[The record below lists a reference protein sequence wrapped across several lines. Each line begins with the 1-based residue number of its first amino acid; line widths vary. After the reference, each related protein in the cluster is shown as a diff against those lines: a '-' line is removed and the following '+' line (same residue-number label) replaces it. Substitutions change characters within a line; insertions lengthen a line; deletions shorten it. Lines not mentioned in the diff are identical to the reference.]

1 MIYEQALKEKKK
13 LEQQINSLQQQ
24 INQLPDGKIF
34 CTHYGKYTKWYRN
47 DGETQ
52 TYISKK
58 ERHLAEQLALKKYL
72 LLQLKNFQHEKLA
85 IEYYLRHHD
94 TNAEQTELSFYNTP
108 AYKELLSPYV
118 KPIPQELFEWENA
131 PYDKNERNPEN
142 LIHETV
148 SGIHVRS
155 KSEEMIDMVL
165 HNNKIPFRYECKL
178 QLGDKIL
185 YLDFTIRHPET
196 GETYYWE
203 HFGLM
208 DDTDYCRK
216 AFAKLHH
223 YASNGIIPS
232 IQLITTYETKNNP
245 LSINDVK
252 EIVNHYF
259 L

>member
-13 LEQQINSLQQQ
+13 LEQQINLLQQQ
-24 INQLPDGKIF
+24 IKHLPKGKIF
-34 CTHYGKYTKWYRN
+34 CTKNGKYSKWYQSN
-47 DGETQ
+47 GKTQ
-52 TYISKK
+52 TYIPKR

-72 LLQLKNFQHEKLA
+72 SLQLKNSQQENRA

-94 TNAEQTELSFYNTP
+94 TNAEQTELSLYNTP
-108 AYKELLSPYV
+108 AYKDLLSPYF
-118 KPIPQELFEWENA
+118 KPISLELFEWENA
-131 PYDKNERNPEN
+131 PYNKNDNYSEN
-142 LIHETV
+142 LVHETA
-148 SGIHVRS
+148 SGINVRS

-165 HNNKIPFRYECKL
+165 FKNKIPFRYECEL
-178 QLGDKIL
+178 QLGEKLL
-185 YLDFTIRHPET
+185 YPDFTIRHPKT

-216 AFAKLHH
+216 AFAKLHL

-232 IQLITTYETKNNP
+232 IHLITTYETKNNP
-245 LSINDVK
+245 LSINDIE